1 MLRRHRYLHRQDQGL
16 MLSVTQGSTVAQP
29 LPVAN
34 PFGTLP
40 AMPQMSIV
48 YNLHSDWV
56 PSKWVLVLFLCTV
69 PPTMYLF
76 STIEGA
82 ISRSSRKKSAC
93 CKVLYLL
100 IWNVFF
106 VNVVSGKV
114 IERLSVVS
122 SPKDVTAQLA
132 TSVPTE

>member
-1 MLRRHRYLHRQDQGL
+1 MFSW
-16 MLSVTQGSTVAQP
+16 SVTQGSTVAQP

-40 AMPQMSIV
+40 AMPQIKFIICIV
-48 YNLHSDWV
+48 TGYL
-56 PSKWVLVLFLCTV
+56 PSVVLVLFLCTV

-106 VNVVSGKV
+106 VNVLSGKV